1 MDYQL
6 VTICLLTSFINII
19 GALAY
24 SSRIAGVRT
33 NRISLSF
40 SLFNI
45 LVLVSRTSNGFLGP
59 FLAKRVESRLSDNV
73 GQNLIWDFQIIMA
86 SASLAVAIG
95 ILLVPTGQRIFTKAI
110 SQFQIHKSSVKLLI
124 IGFSPKGIKAIL
136 NSIAVPSFSNFKEL
150 AKPSG
155 VSCGVL
161 ISNVLAQ
168 ALLTVGVLA
177 SIYAGYLNPEYR
189 VTASQLSA
197 VVNGFA
203 TILLFTFIDPQLSQL
218 TDDVIH
224 GQESHSLFR
233 RTIIWISICRF
244 LGTILAQI
252 LFLPSAHFIAFIA
265 NYI

>member
-59 FLAKRVESRLSDNV
+59 LLAK
-73 GQNLIWDFQIIMA
+73 
-86 SASLAVAIG
+86 
-95 ILLVPTGQRIFTKAI
+95 
-110 SQFQIHKSSVKLLI
+110 
-124 IGFSPKGIKAIL
+124 
-136 NSIAVPSFSNFKEL
+136 
-150 AKPSG
+150 
-155 VSCGVL
+155 
-161 ISNVLAQ
+161 